1 LVTNDTFHPL
11 RGFLRPKDDRRARA
25 LAADGPPGSPE
36 FLRRFRSRTEGGTP
50 AQGRWS
56 LIVPRLSPS
65 VTATEW
71 SVNMAQQLLVRYGI
85 VMRETAAAENIPNG
99 YSTIYPALR
108 TMEES
113 GWIRRGMFIATMGA
127 AQFAQTSAIDMLRS
141 LRNAPETPEAVHL
154 AAADPANIY
163 GALLPWPREDAEQ
176 PHGMARAAGASVVI
190 INGALAAFL
199 RRRNPAI
206 RVLIPEDEPER
217 SQFARALARKLADVA
232 IRRQSRKSGLLIGEI
247 NGADARGHF
256 LARFLEESGFLAT
269 ALGFQMRRGNLIEK
283 AAAEPSEADEDE
295 SAETA

>member
-1 LVTNDTFHPL
+1 
-11 RGFLRPKDDRRARA
+11 

-56 LIVPRLSPS
+56 LVAPRLSPS

-71 SVNMAQQLLVRYGI
+71 SANMAQQLLVRYGI

-113 GWIRRGMFIATMGA
+113 GWIRRGMFIAAMGA
-127 AQFAQTSAIDMLRS
+127 AQFAQASAVDMLRS
-141 LRNAPETPEAVHL
+141 LRNQPDIPEAVHL
-154 AAADPANIY
+154 AAADPANVY
-163 GALLPWPREDAEQ
+163 GTLLPWPREDAEQ
-176 PHGMARAAGASVVI
+176 AHGMARAAGASVVLV
-190 INGALAAFL
+190 NGALAAFL

-206 RVLIPEDEPER
+206 RVFLPEDEPER
-217 SQFARALARKLADVA
+217 SQFARAIARKLADVA

-247 NGADARGHF
+247 NSSDAREHF
-256 LARFLEESGFLAT
+256 LARFLEESGFLST
-269 ALGFQMRRGNLIEK
+269 ALGFQMRRRNVIEK
-283 AAAEPSEADEDE
+283 AITESGDTDEDD